1 MRPEEHTPYHIPEEL
16 LPPPK
21 RKLRPPAA
29 ILIFLCLFLLGFVL
43 YWILP
48 AKAPENPLAY
58 DPITL
63 EPKPPEGFF
72 KKIGHFVFSK
82 DVTLRGER
90 DDRINILLL
99 GIGGAGHDGPYLSD
113 TMIIASI
120 KPSTNQVAMI
130 SIPRDLLV
138 DIPDKGPQKINY
150 ANAFGEAKKPLW
162 GAAVATE
169 VVEKTFDIDI
179 DYYLRVDFRA
189 FKDIVD
195 AVDGVTVNVDRSF
208 SDPLYPAENFAYQT
222 VSFARGVQQM
232 NGDTA
237 LKYARSRHGS
247 NGEGSDFAR
256 SRRQQKMLLALK
268 EKVLS
273 VSTLT
278 NPIRIKGILDALD
291 THITTNMEFYEV
303 LALIKM
309 AKEFSTDRIITLVLD
324 TNDAGYLE
332 PGVGPDGAFVLLPK
346 SGNFRDINHAVLRIF
361 EDTPGENDDTPTQIK
376 SIAAQPIFKDIN
388 IEIQNGTWHAG
399 LAARMKKRLTDASF
413 PVLTI
418 GNTAVRPQPTSAIY
432 VLRETAPTTLVD
444 ALKEELHIPIKEKI
458 PEGAIAE
465 KKTDILVILGEDMND
480 Q

>member
-1 MRPEEHTPYHIPEEL
+1 M
-16 LPPPK
+16 
-21 RKLRPPAA
+21 
-29 ILIFLCLFLLGFVL
+29 
-43 YWILP
+43 
-48 AKAPENPLAY
+48 
-58 DPITL
+58 
-63 EPKPPEGFF
+63 
-72 KKIGHFVFSK
+72 
-82 DVTLRGER
+82 
-90 DDRINILLL
+90 
-99 GIGGAGHDGPYLSD
+99 
-113 TMIIASI
+113 
-120 KPSTNQVAMI
+120 
-130 SIPRDLLV
+130 
-138 DIPDKGPQKINY
+138 
-150 ANAFGEAKKPLW
+150 
-162 GAAVATE
+162 
-169 VVEKTFDIDI
+169 VEKTFDIDI